1 MIVLVKLD
9 FHGNN
14 VSLRRKNL
22 RNVVTIVMNKVIYYL
37 KKEDPYDEFAVCPK
51 CKTMIVM
58 DFDENQ
64 LRYDLKDI
72 FKVDLVSHIDK
83 AWHILNKFVLKSERI

>member
-37 KKEDPYDEFAVCPK
+37 KKK
-51 CKTMIVM
+51 ILMM
-58 DFDENQ
+58 DLLSARNVK
-64 LRYDLKDI
+64 L
-72 FKVDLVSHIDK
+72 
-83 AWHILNKFVLKSERI
+83 